1 MKTIFIGRY
10 NPTEFLTGPE
20 KVAKRIFSEYTKKNK
35 SVFIEYFFDGNKF
48 GIYKKL
54 FGRELI
60 SDTGNGTVLR
70 LGLVSLLLILLK
82 HKPAFIHIITYERF
96 AVTAFLYR
104 IFFSFRIIYNVH
116 GIVIHENLNYRKTG
130 KLYYLKDKLCEYIIF
145 KFSDNLL
152 FLSEES
158 VRIAGMYYCFN
169 KVKIKIIPNG
179 TDEIFHIKSIAR
191 KFHTRD
197 MLKIVF
203 AGDSGR
209 KEKGFEFLI
218 NALNEC
224 DFRFKL
230 YATGN
235 TFPVIPEFYSEVP
248 FMDTESYAEFLSDKD
263 VAVSSGIYEP
273 FSISALESMAAGL
286 VTVVSKQT
294 GMERYIISGLNGFV
308 FDYGNTDEL
317 ISILNYLYSNRN
329 NLEVFSRKSSEIYE
343 MLNWEK
349 VFETYK
355 PLYGNY

>member
-1 MKTIFIGRY
+1 MKTIFLGRY

-20 KVAKRIFSEYTKKNK
+20 KVAKRIFSEYIKKDK

-54 FGRELI
+54 FGREII
-60 SDTGNGTVLR
+60 SDTGNGSVLR
-70 LGLVSLLLILLK
+70 LGLFALLLFLLK
-82 HKPAFIHIITYERF
+82 NKPAFIHIITYERF

-104 IFFSFRIIYNVH
+104 VFFSVRIFYNVH
-116 GIVIHENLNYRKTG
+116 GVVIHENRNFRNTG

-158 VRIAGMYYCFN
+158 VRIARMYYRFD
-169 KVKIKIIPNG
+169 KVKVKIIPNG
-179 TDEIFHIKSIAR
+179 TDEIFHLKSIAR
-191 KFHTRD
+191 KFNTGD

-203 AGDSGR
+203 TGNAGR

-218 NALNEC
+218 NALNRCE
-224 DFRFKL
+224 FRYKL

-235 TFPVIPEFYSEVP
+235 IFTVIPEFYSEVP
-248 FMDTESYAEFLSDKD
+248 FMDTESYADFLSDKD
-263 VAVSSGIYEP
+263 LAVSSGMYEP
-273 FSISALESMAAGL
+273 FSISVLESMAAGL
-286 VTVVSKQT
+286 VTLVSRQT
-294 GMERYIISGLNGFV
+294 GMERYIINGVNGFV

-329 NLEVFSRKSSEIYE
+329 NLEAFSRKSSEIYK